1 MEAYI
6 NKYLKVEVDLVG
18 KLMSKLSTL
27 KEAGRLRRTTQL
39 RPVRRN
45 VTRWLGVINMFE
57 RFERLRSDI
66 DTSPQSGL
74 AEFVPSLAQQ
84 NTMRLHQQALN
95 DFKAVTLTLQSEKTT
110 MGESEELFFSIIQE
124 FPHFDF
130 ASYIGKDAD
139 IVHNGHFERGIIKVQ
154 SGFESQLDVEE
165 TNALQKLVIPNSF
178 GLYEVEESQLS
189 LVERA
194 LKRQRLKKNN
204 SSGFMDTKFLVPTT
218 NHVERLFSTS
228 KRIFSTKRRSLLPR
242 TLEGLVFLKENREL
256 WNLPLVATIV
266 NKIETFEEDQESSE
280 NSDSSSASESNVEF

>member
-1 MEAYI
+1 
-6 NKYLKVEVDLVG
+6 
-18 KLMSKLSTL
+18 
-27 KEAGRLRRTTQL
+27 
-39 RPVRRN
+39 
-45 VTRWLGVINMFE
+45 MFE
-57 RFERLRSDI
+57 RFERLRSNI
-66 DTSPQSGL
+66 DTSSQSGL

-95 DFKAVTLTLQSEKTT
+95 DFKAVTFTLQSEKTT
-110 MGESEELFFSIIQE
+110 MAESEELFFSIIQE

-154 SGFESQLDVEE
+154 SGLESQLDVEE

-242 TLEGLVFLKENREL
+242 TLEALLFLKENREL
-256 WNLPLVATIV
+256 WNLPMVSTIV
-266 NKIETFEEDQESSE
+266 NDTTSGTDDDGSE
-280 NSDSSSASESNVEF
+280 MSTDSSASENVLDFGF